1 MRTRQFLA
9 AGLVTASVIGGVS
22 MTPAL
27 AGLALAEDR
36 VVTGYPAPADA
47 EERDEMRLVDLTV
60 TVPSLP
66 SVANPVAGYEV
77 TVTGGDGETY
87 SAVTDGGGDAV
98 LPGLT
103 QGLWEIEVVAPEGEQ
118 DFQSVTANL
127 PLMTMNGSWWY
138 TPEIVLKPAY
148 PDPTPTTVTAPPSTV
163 TTTVQTTT
171 PVTQPAGTPS
181 DPQEPSTPGSS
192 TQQTPSS
199 VTTAIPE
206 PGQPGNQEQA
216 PVRESL
222 PVTGVQIGTLLLII
236 GALLASGIGLI
247 VSGRKKKDAESSP
260 SGDDGGDNDAGVEA
274 GGDAAQDTESGESR

>member
-1 MRTRQFLA
+1 M
-9 AGLVTASVIGGVS
+9 IGGVS
-22 MTPAL
+22 MTPAV

-36 VVTGYPAPADA
+36 VVTGYPVPADA
-47 EERDEMRLVDLTV
+47 EERDAARLIDLTV

-66 SVANPVAGYEV
+66 GTANPVAGYEV

-87 SAVTDGGGDAV
+87 SAVTDDGGDAV

-148 PDPTPTTVTAPPSTV
+148 PDPTPTK
-163 TTTVQTTT
+163 
-171 PVTQPAGTPS
+171 
-181 DPQEPSTPGSS
+181 
-192 TQQTPSS
+192 QTPSS
-199 VTTAIPE
+199 VTTASPE
-206 PGQPGNQEQA
+206 PSQPGDQQQA

-236 GALLASGIGLI
+236 AALLASGIGLI

-260 SGDDGGDNDAGVEA
+260 SGDDGGDNDAGAQA